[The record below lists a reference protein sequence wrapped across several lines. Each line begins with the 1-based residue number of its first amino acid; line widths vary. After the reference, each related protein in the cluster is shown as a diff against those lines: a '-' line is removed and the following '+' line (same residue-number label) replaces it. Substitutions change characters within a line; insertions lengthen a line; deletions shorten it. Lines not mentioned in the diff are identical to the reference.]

1 MNNIILN
8 YYSGFKSSLGEGA
21 KLGGAW
27 RSSVGTFRIS
37 RAKREGF
44 RMSETQTKTSFIRQ
58 IVEVHYFME
67 SPVETRQRAVPFSQT
82 GWRLAVCRDNERA
95 ASFQ

>member
-27 RSSVGTFRIS
+27 RSSVG

-58 IVEVHYFME
+58 ILEVHYFME